1 MTPLQTAQE
10 LVTVLEQLATLETR
24 REQLIAALAGVR
36 LEEIAL
42 VDHDGTP
49 TMVVTGESKR
59 TTFSELADKPKQPR
73 TSEEILAD
81 PSMGSRTPEEQAK
94 VEADAMDVYEANVDP
109 ATTAQKKMI
118 FGILSKQFGIK
129 GDDELKQAIVAI
141 IAHQHHG
148 IKLESISKELSKV
161 WAGGVIDYL
170 ESGPSTKEVM
180 EIIKQ
185 LKDVPF

>member
-1 MTPLQTAQE
+1 MSTKMESADLEHAQE
-10 LVTVLEQLATLETR
+10 LVTVLEQLATLDAR
-24 REQLIAALAGVR
+24 RERLIAALAGQ
-36 LEEIAL
+36 
-42 VDHDGTP
+42 
-49 TMVVTGESKR
+49 
-59 TTFSELADKPKQPR
+59 DKPGPTQSQPDLKQSR

-81 PSMGSRTPEEQAK
+81 PSMGSRTLEEQAK
-94 VEADAMDVYEANVDP
+94 IETEAMDVYEANVEP

-129 GDDELKQAIVAI
+129 GDDELKQAIIALV
-141 IAHQHHG
+141 AHQHHG
-148 IKLESISKELSKV
+148 YKLESISKELSKA

-180 EIIKQ
+180 EIIKK